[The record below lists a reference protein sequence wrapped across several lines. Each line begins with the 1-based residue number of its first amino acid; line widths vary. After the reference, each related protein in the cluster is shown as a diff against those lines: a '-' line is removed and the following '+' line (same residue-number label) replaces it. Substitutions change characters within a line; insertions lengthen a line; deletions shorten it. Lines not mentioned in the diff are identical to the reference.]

1 MDRDERFELLDEVR
15 LASNCSHPIRLS
27 GQMLDRGT
35 GEVSVKGLRVA
46 CKDRRQVLCPACS
59 ALYKAD
65 AWILVSAGLVGGKG
79 VDAEVAHHG
88 KLFVTLTAPSFGAVH
103 TKRADE
109 SCHLRTHS
117 RPAICRHGRF
127 LRCAIR
133 HRDDDLLLGTPL
145 CPDCYDYRGAV
156 LWNAQVSKLYSATM
170 RDLER
175 TLAERAG
182 IARLSFRDHARINYL
197 KVSEMQ
203 RRGLVHVHAVLRIDG
218 AHGALV
224 PPWLTTELTTEVL
237 GAVIRR
243 RSITGVDGTV
253 VKWGEQFDIID
264 LTGAGNAANAVAS
277 YVAKY
282 SVKTTG
288 DSIALARRL
297 HAREEIESLRI
308 HEHEK
313 TLVLTAWDL
322 SQIPALES
330 LNLAA
335 HAHTFGFT
343 GQLITKSRGFSTTFK
358 ALRQARA
365 DYTASG
371 NSHETLEGTFS
382 YEGRGYDHPR
392 ATELAE
398 LFFHL
403 EEELRVERAARRRAA
418 LQGSYDTDM
427 NGPDPLAES
436 SQQENLEEISPKIA

>member
-35 GEVSVKGLRVA
+35 GEISVKGLRVA

-79 VDAEVAHHG
+79 IDPEVAGHH
-88 KLFVTLTAPSFGAVH
+88 KFFLTVTAPSFGRVH
-103 TKRADE
+103 TIRANG
-109 SCHLRTHS
+109 SC
-117 RPAICRHGRF
+117 RPAPHDGVALCVHGRPTTC
-127 LRCAIR
+127 RGR
-133 HRDDDLLLGTPL
+133 HDANDLLLGTPI
-145 CPDCYDYRGAV
+145 CAQCFDYRGAV
-156 LWNAQVSKLYSATM
+156 LWNAQASRLFSRTM
-170 RDLER
+170 RQ
-175 TLAERAG
+175 AERRTG
-182 IARLSFRDHARINYL
+182 QLVGVSRREFHRHANLNYL
-197 KVSEMQ
+197 KVAELQ
-203 RRGLVHVHAVLRIDG
+203 RRGLIHFHVIVRADGADENPPPSWLSPEVLRQGFTETIRTI
-218 AHGALV
+218 AL
-224 PPWLTTELTTEVL
+224 
-237 GAVIRR
+237 
-243 RSITGVDGTV
+243 SGVEGTV
-253 VKWGEQFDIID
+253 VSWGEQLAFMDLDELDTDIHRV
-264 LTGAGNAANAVAS
+264 AN
-277 YVAKY
+277 YIAKY

-297 HAREEIESLRI
+297 HDRQEIESLRI

-418 LQGSYDTDM
+418 L
-427 NGPDPLAES
+427 
-436 SQQENLEEISPKIA
+436 